1 MKSVKNL
8 FDNENVMNGK
18 FLGKAAAIALAVSMA
33 VSLSA
38 CGMETFDS
46 LDEVLPSVEGNLT
59 EPTLASQPANNK
71 STSSSSGSQV
81 FSVTAEYSIGTQAS
95 TLGTGEWMPYVAPQ
109 CSDDVK
115 AKLNTAINKV
125 YNSSLNAE
133 YVVEDNSLTDAQA
146 QEKVKKLFPLAEKVA
161 CATLY
166 STDDSS
172 LTKMKS
178 EWADVYE
185 MSGVQASRQR
195 NANWTGQVAY
205 ARPLYAIFASDYTYV
220 YLAVIYND
228 QDGFNYDLMEAT
240 FDANDSCTNIAAP
253 FTGIDPSSQVIA
265 PITVTD
271 EKLDAEGKAI
281 LTPGVASIDFSV
293 LG

>member
-1 MKSVKNL
+1 
-8 FDNENVMNGK
+8 
-18 FLGKAAAIALAVSMA
+18 
-33 VSLSA
+33 
-38 CGMETFDS
+38 
-46 LDEVLPSVEGNLT
+46 
-59 EPTLASQPANNK
+59 
-71 STSSSSGSQV
+71 
-81 FSVTAEYSIGTQAS
+81 
-95 TLGTGEWMPYVAPQ
+95 MPYVAPQ

-133 YVVEDNSLTDAQA
+133 YVVLNDVSLTDAQA

-195 NANWTGQVAY
+195 NANWTGQIAY
-205 ARPLYAIFASDYTYV
+205 ARPIYAVFTANVTEVYTV
-220 YLAVIYND
+220 VVYND
-228 QDGFNYDLMEAT
+228 QDGLNYDLQVVE
-240 FDANDSCTNIAAP
+240 FDTSDSCISKVFSSTET
-253 FTGIDPSSQVIA
+253 TGIDPSSQVFC
-265 PITVTD
+265 PITVD
-271 EKLDAEGKAI
+271 VEKLDAQGKF
-281 LTPGVASIDFSV
+281 LSPGVTSIDFSV